1 MLFLYKFLIQK
12 EINHIDI
19 QNAVIII
26 PTLAD
31 IVTHDDLRER
41 IAGQREGLFS
51 VMAFSSVPNA

>member
-41 IAGQREGLFS
+41 IAGQREGLIFS
-51 VMAFSSVPNA
+51 DCFSSVPNA